1 MSHPEREPP
10 AVRPRRQVNLPHYL
24 ADYEI
29 SVPKPHRQQPYSP
42 SYHDVQDDYPPST
55 MDHSRSTSPL
65 SQASECSEWIL
76 KDQWDS
82 TSERLREENAAL
94 KRQVQQI
101 PEITAMLEEMKR
113 ENATLQRQ
121 ASQLPE
127 IFSAVQEMRQQNVAL
142 FQEIQS
148 LKSER
153 RTPPESVIS
162 PQPFPSSHILA
173 AHIQTP
179 ELNHPIP
186 APRSRMPSAAAKRQL
201 CPTGPDESS
210 ELTAHL
216 RNMNISSSSHERH
229 PFTAQYSDSPQFR
242 YQDSLPYSLPPRLSE
257 FMVPSQ
263 DQRKSDHT
271 KHSSEHP
278 LPSSTPEK
286 TYRGPT
292 PTIPFLM
299 SPDPREFSRLRIA
312 LHNILPDDATE
323 HFKFQILTDHL
334 KLEEA
339 LLVADS
345 YSNSKFPFTNT
356 MRALNKMYGQPHQ
369 LALQRIA
376 ELMDGPNIRS
386 GDVGSFRMFG
396 LQVRSLVSMVQQL
409 GHKGRIELECGSH
422 VSRLLSKLPHDLR
435 SSFKRYIHPLQVAI
449 PTLLDFADWLEYE
462 LQVQEDSSQYT
473 CHSKQDSSARI
484 REVKRE
490 PKQPRRPT
498 TILLGTEK
506 PSSTFT
512 SSATSKPASVSTEKV
527 KAFCPYCDNNKHY
540 LNSCDNFKL
549 LNKDMKIDWI
559 KTKNR
564 CWRCGR
570 GHQAANCTLKTF
582 CSTCN
587 RKHLLVLHD
596 VNEQVKP
603 PQQSTVNSSA
613 VLYVDR
619 LTSSSKVLLKV
630 IKVLIRNGNRTIEA
644 YAVLDDGS
652 ERTIILHDAV
662 EQLGLVGEPED
673 LVLRTVR
680 QDTQVIHGAAVT
692 FTVSPT
698 VNPNKAYKIRNA
710 FTAKVL
716 GLAEHTHPVS
726 ILQRKFKH
734 LAELPLEQ
742 LDKVHPVLLIGS
754 DCPHLITP
762 IQPVKL
768 GPPGGPAAVR
778 TRLGWTLQGPT
789 QELSSH
795 LSPEQCFFTSLRP
808 INDLYANVERLW
820 QMDVLPYQSE
830 KVITRSRQDKESI
843 QLLQENTV
851 RVNIDG
857 VQRYATPL
865 LRVKNMPNLYA
876 HKEAVLPHLRGT
888 EKRLERDPNLATAYQ
903 EELNKLEKAGY
914 VVKLSE
920 EQVDGTKEAWY
931 IPHHIVQHNG
941 KYRVVFNC
949 SFSYQGH
956 NLNELLLPGPTLGP
970 SLLAV
975 LLRFREH
982 SVAIS
987 SDIRGM
993 FHQVR
998 LLPKDKPLLRYIWR
1012 DMQKER
1018 KPDVYEW
1025 QALPFGTTCS
1035 PCCASFALQKH
1046 VIDHSQPGEDT
1057 RISVEKSFY
1066 VDNCRQSFASPDT
1079 ARNLVDKLCSLLT
1092 SGGFELRQ
1100 WASNDPS
1107 VISHLPADIQSQNS
1121 ILWISEGHSDAQ
1133 ESTLGLHWTC
1143 HSDTLSY
1150 KQRKPDRQVPTMRTI
1165 YQILA
1170 RQYDPLGYLIPFTTR
1185 AKVIVQRLWDKR
1197 RDWDDPRLP
1206 EDLLNSWNHWESELE
1221 DLQDIKLPRC
1231 YCSKELDC
1239 PTSMRQLHI
1248 FCDASEKAYGSV
1260 AYLRTENPQ
1269 GKVDVAFVTAR
1280 SRVAPK
1286 KQQSIPRLELCA
1298 ALTGAQLAKVLKTEL
1313 TLPLHSI
1320 TLWSDSTTVLTWLLS
1335 DSCRFKV
1342 FVGTRVAEIQEL
1354 TESDTWHYIQSSDN
1368 PADAITRGKSL
1379 SELIKDIRWNQGPAF
1394 LRQTSA
1400 SWPEMPPLAHITQDS
1415 ELKKLTFCGLVTSD
1429 LSLPDPHKFG
1439 TFSDYLKALIES
1451 SNNGSPTIATAEDYK
1466 EAELTALRQI
1476 QEESF
1481 PDEVLHLKSA
1491 KPLPS
1496 SSRLLCLAPE
1506 LDNSTNLIRVGGRLR
1521 QISPLAED
1529 NIHPIVIDPHH
1540 PLTKLIIKDYDD
1552 RLHHPGPERVFSE
1565 LRRKYWVI
1573 RGRAAIRQHQRQCT
1587 ECQKWRAK
1595 PHPPRMADL
1604 PPARLRIHQPVFY
1617 STGIDCF
1624 GPYLIKIGRRNEK
1637 RWGIIFKCMTT
1648 RAVHIDLLT
1657 SIDSDSFLM
1666 ALRRFIARRGKPFEI
1681 LSDQGTNFKG
1691 GERELRETFAALQ
1704 PDLQVQLAS
1713 QQIKFTF
1720 NPPHAPHFGG
1730 CWEREIRSLKTALQV
1745 TLGAQTVTE
1754 EVLRTVLIEIEGILN
1769 AKPIGYTSSDIADPD
1784 PVTPNIL
1791 LMGRRD
1797 ASLPQVI
1804 YQDAKL
1810 LSKRRWRHSQVL
1822 ADHFWMQ
1829 FIRNY
1834 LPSLQTRQKW
1844 MSEKDN
1850 LQVGETVMIVDQ
1862 QLPRALWPVG
1872 KITQVYP
1879 GKDNRVRSAE
1889 IKVKDRT
1896 YIRPATKIIS
1906 LPPLPE

>member
-1 MSHPEREPP
+1 MSHPDRDPP
-10 AVRPRRQVNLPHYL
+10 AVRPRRRVNPPAYL
-24 ADYEI
+24 EDYEL
-29 SVPKPHRQQPYSP
+29 SGHGSQRQQPQSP
-42 SYHDVQDDYPPST
+42 SYQGRLEDEPPST
-55 MDHSRSTSPL
+55 TGRSVSTSPV
-65 SQASECSEWIL
+65 SQASEHTEWIL
-76 KDQWDS
+76 NDQWDC
-82 TSERLREENAAL
+82 TAEKLREENASLQAQV
-94 KRQVQQI
+94 RQL
-101 PEITAMLEEMKR
+101 PELTAMLEEMKQ
-113 ENATLQRQ
+113 ENAALQQQ
-121 ASQLPE
+121 ARQLPD
-127 IFSAVQEMRQQNVAL
+127 IISAVQEMRHQNAAL
-142 FQEIQS
+142 YRELQS
-148 LKSER
+148 LKSDQR
-153 RTPPESVIS
+153 LPPQSSTAPMPSQLSHSPAYIPT
-162 PQPFPSSHILA
+162 PQPYY
-173 AHIQTP
+173 
-179 ELNHPIP
+179 PIP
-186 APRSRMPSAAAKRQL
+186 APRSRLPPAAKRQP
-201 CPTGPDESS
+201 CPAVPEENTGLIE
-210 ELTAHL
+210 HL
-216 RNMNISSSSHERH
+216 SNMNISSSSEER
-229 PFTAQYSDSPQFR
+229 PTFAAQYSDSPQFR
-242 YQDSLPYSLPPRLSE
+242 YPDSPQYSVSRQLPE
-257 FMVPSQ
+257 FMVPSRGQ
-263 DQRKSDHT
+263 KKPAHAEYT
-271 KHSSEHP
+271 SEYV
-278 LPSSTPEK
+278 LPSSNQEK
-286 TYRGPT
+286 IYRGPA
-292 PTIPFLM
+292 PTIPCLT

-312 LHNILPDDATE
+312 LENILPDDASE
-323 HFKFQILTDHL
+323 RFKFQILTDHL

-376 ELMDGPNIRS
+376 ELMDGANIRS
-386 GDVGSFRMFG
+386 GDVKAFRMFG
-396 LQVRSLVSMVQQL
+396 LQVRSLVSMLQQL
-409 GHKGRIELECGSH
+409 GHKGIVELECGSH

-435 SSFKRYIHPLQVAI
+435 SSFKRYTHPLQVAI

-462 LQVQEDSSQYT
+462 LQVQEDSSHYA
-473 CHSKQDSSARI
+473 CHSKQDSLTCI
-484 REVKRE
+484 REVRRE
-490 PKQPRRPT
+490 AKQPRRPT
-498 TILLGTEK
+498 TIFLGTEK
-506 PSSTFT
+506 SPSTLT
-512 SSATSKPASVSTEKV
+512 SFATSKPASARAEKL

-540 LNSCDNFKL
+540 LNGCDNFKL

-570 GHQAANCTLKTF
+570 GHQAANCTLKTL
-582 CSTCN
+582 CPNCN
-587 RKHLLVLHD
+587 KKHLLVLHD
-596 VNEQVKP
+596 VNDQVKP
-603 PQQSTVNSSA
+603 PQQSTAPSSA

-619 LTSSSKVLLKV
+619 PTSNSKVLLKV
-630 IKVLIRNGNRTIEA
+630 IKVLIRSGNRAMEA

-662 EQLGLVGEPED
+662 EKLALVGEPED

-692 FTVSPT
+692 FTVSST
-698 VNPNKAYKIRNA
+698 VNPSKTYMIRNA

-716 GLAEHTHPVS
+716 GLADHTHPVNV
-726 ILQRKFKH
+726 LQRKFKH
-734 LAELPLEQ
+734 LAGLPLQQ
-742 LDKVHPVLLIGS
+742 LNKVHPVLLIGS

-762 IQPVKL
+762 IQPVRL

-789 QELSSH
+789 QELGGH
-795 LSPEQCFFTSLRP
+795 LSPDQCFFTSLRP

-843 QLLQENTV
+843 QLLQESTV
-851 RVNIDG
+851 RVDIDG

-865 LRVKNMPNLYA
+865 LRVKNMPCLYA
-876 HKEAVLPHLRGT
+876 PKEAVLPQLRGI
-888 EKRLERDPNLATAYQ
+888 EKRLVKDPDLAAAYQ
-903 EELNKLEKAGY
+903 EELAKLVQAGY
-914 VVKLSE
+914 VVKLSQ
-920 EQVDGTKEAWY
+920 EQVDRAKETWY
-931 IPHHIVQHNG
+931 LPHHMVQHNG
-941 KYRVVFNC
+941 KNRVVFNC

-982 SVAIS
+982 TIAIS

-998 LLPKDKPLLRYIWR
+998 LLPQDRPLLRYIWR
-1012 DMQKER
+1012 DMQR
-1018 KPDVYEW
+1018 DRIPDVYEW
-1025 QALPFGTTCS
+1025 QVLPFGTTCS

-1057 RISVEKSFY
+1057 RVSVEKSFY
-1066 VDNCRQSFASPDT
+1066 VDNCLQSFASPNT
-1079 ARNLVDKLCSLLT
+1079 AKNLVDKLCSLLS

-1121 ILWISEGHSDAQ
+1121 ILWLREGHQDAQ
-1133 ESTLGLHWTC
+1133 ESTLGLHWNC
-1143 HSDTLSY
+1143 QSDTLSY
-1150 KQRKPDRQVPTMRTI
+1150 KRRKPDCQVPTMRSI
-1165 YQILA
+1165 YQTLA
-1170 RQYDPLGYLIPFTTR
+1170 SQYDPLGYIVPFTTR
-1185 AKVIVQRLWDKR
+1185 AKVIVQKLWDKR
-1197 RDWDDPRLP
+1197 REWDDPRLP
-1206 EDLLNSWNHWESELE
+1206 EDLLDSWKHWESELE
-1221 DLQDIKLPRC
+1221 GLQHITLPRC

-1239 PTSMRQLHI
+1239 STSLRQLHI

-1260 AYLRTENPQ
+1260 AYLRTESPQ
-1269 GKVDVAFVTAR
+1269 GKVEVSFVTAR

-1298 ALTGAQLAKVLKTEL
+1298 ALTGAQLAKVLKAEL
-1313 TLPLHSI
+1313 TLPLSSVI
-1320 TLWSDSTTVLTWLLS
+1320 LWSDSTTVLTWLLS

-1342 FVGTRVAEIQEL
+1342 FVGTRVAEIQDL
-1354 TESDTWHYIQSSDN
+1354 TESDTWRYVQSSNN
-1368 PADAITRGKSL
+1368 PADAITRGKSPSDL
-1379 SELIKDIRWNQGPAF
+1379 TKDSKWNQGPAF
-1394 LRQTSA
+1394 LRQTLT
-1400 SWPEMPPLAHITQDS
+1400 SWPEMPSLAHVTQDS
-1415 ELKKLTFCGLVTSD
+1415 ELKRSTFCGLVTSA
-1429 LSLPDPHKFG
+1429 LSLPDPHQFH
-1439 TFSDYLKALIES
+1439 TFSGYLKALIKS
-1451 SNNGSPTIATAEDYK
+1451 SDENSPSNATAEDYK

-1476 QEESF
+1476 QAESF
-1481 PDEVLHLKSA
+1481 PDEVLHLKSG

-1496 SSRLLCLAPE
+1496 NSRLLCLAPE
-1506 LDNSTNLIRVGGRLR
+1506 LDNSTDLIRVGGRLR
-1521 QISPLAED
+1521 QISPLEED
-1529 NIHPIVIDPHH
+1529 NIHPIVLNPHH

-1565 LRRKYWVI
+1565 LRRKYWVL
-1573 RGRAAIRQHQRQCT
+1573 RGRTAVRHHQRQCT

-1604 PPARLRIHQPVFY
+1604 PPARLRIHQPAFY

-1624 GPYLIKIGRRNEK
+1624 GPYLIKVGRRNEK

-1657 SIDSDSFLM
+1657 SLDSDSFLM
-1666 ALRRFIARRGKPFEI
+1666 SLRRFIARRGKPYEI

-1691 GERELRETFAALQ
+1691 GEKELRNAFEALQ
-1704 PDLQVQLAS
+1704 PEIQAQLAS
-1713 QQIKFTF
+1713 QQIEFVF
-1720 NPPHAPHFGG
+1720 NPPNAPHFGG
-1730 CWEREIRSLKTALQV
+1730 CWEREIRSLKAALQV

-1754 EVLRTVLIEIEGILN
+1754 EVLRTVLIEIESILN

-1797 ASLPQVI
+1797 ASLPQVT
-1804 YQDAKL
+1804 YQDSEL
-1810 LSKRRWRHSQVL
+1810 LSRRRWRHSQLL
-1822 ADHFWMQ
+1822 ADHFWRQ

-1844 MSEKDN
+1844 MLEKDN
-1850 LQVGETVMIVDQ
+1850 LRVGETVMIVDH

-1872 KITQVYP
+1872 SIVQVFP

-1896 YIRPATKIIS
+1896 YLRPVTKIIS

>member
-1 MSHPEREPP
+1 MSYPEREPP
-10 AVRPRRQVNLPHYL
+10 AVRPRRRVNPPAYL
-24 ADYEI
+24 EDYEL
-29 SVPKPHRQQPYSP
+29 SEPGPQRQQPRSP
-42 SYHDVQDDYPPST
+42 SYQGALEDEPPRRSI
-55 MDHSRSTSPL
+55 STSPV
-65 SQASECSEWIL
+65 SQASEHSEWIL
-76 KDQWDS
+76 NDQWDS

-94 KRQVQQI
+94 QQQVKQL
-101 PEITAMLEEMKR
+101 PELTAMLEEMKR
-113 ENATLQRQ
+113 ENAALQRQ

-127 IFSAVQEMRQQNVAL
+127 IISAVQEMRQQNAAL
-142 FQEIQS
+142 YHELKN
-148 LKSER
+148 LKSDR
-153 RTPPESVIS
+153 RLPPELSTAPMPSQLSHS
-162 PQPFPSSHILA
+162 PA

-179 ELNHPIP
+179 QPSYHPIP
-186 APRSRMPSAAAKRQL
+186 APRSRLPPTAKRQM
-201 CPTGPDESS
+201 CSAGPEESPGLI
-210 ELTAHL
+210 EHL
-216 RNMNISSSSHERH
+216 RNMNISSSSDERA
-229 PFTAQYSDSPQFR
+229 PFTAQYRDSPQFR
-242 YQDSLPYSLPPRLSE
+242 YPDSPPYSQSRQLPE
-257 FMVPSQ
+257 FMFPSQ
-263 DQRKSDHT
+263 DQKRPVHAEYT
-271 KHSSEHP
+271 SEHL
-278 LPSSTPEK
+278 LPSSTQEK
-286 TYRGPT
+286 IYRGPA
-292 PTIPFLM
+292 PTIPYLTF
-299 SPDPREFSRLRIA
+299 PDPREFSRLRIA
-312 LHNILPDDATE
+312 LENILPDDATE

-345 YSNSKFPFTNT
+345 YSNSRSPFTNT

-376 ELMDGPNIRS
+376 ELMDGANIRS
-386 GDVGSFRMFG
+386 GDVKAFRMFG
-396 LQVRSLVSMVQQL
+396 LQVRSLVSMLQQL
-409 GHKGRIELECGSH
+409 GHKGSVELECGSH

-435 SSFKRYIHPLQVAI
+435 SSFKRYTHPLQVAI

-462 LQVQEDSSQYT
+462 LQVQEDSSQYGLP
-473 CHSKQDSSARI
+473 SKQDYPARI
-484 REVKRE
+484 REVRRE

-498 TILLGTEK
+498 TIFLGTEK
-506 PSSTFT
+506 SPSTLT
-512 SSATSKPASVSTEKV
+512 SSVTSKPVSLPVKTEKV

-540 LNSCDNFKL
+540 LNGCDNFKL
-549 LNKDMKIDWI
+549 LSKDMKIDWI

-570 GHQAANCTLKTF
+570 GHQAANCTLKTL
-582 CSTCN
+582 CPTCN
-587 RKHLLVLHD
+587 KKHLLVLHD
-596 VNEQVKP
+596 VNGQVKS
-603 PQQSTVNSSA
+603 PQESTAPSSA

-619 LTSSSKVLLKV
+619 PTSGSKVLLKV
-630 IKVLIRNGNRTIEA
+630 IKVLIKNGNRAMEA

-662 EQLGLVGEPED
+662 EKLAIEGEPED

-692 FTVSPT
+692 FTVSPI
-698 VNPNKAYKIRNA
+698 VNPSKAYKIRNA

-716 GLAEHTHPVS
+716 GLAEHTHPVNV
-726 ILQRKFKH
+726 LQRKFKH
-734 LAELPLEQ
+734 LAGLPLQQ
-742 LDKVHPVLLIGS
+742 LNKVHPVLLIGS

-762 IQPVKL
+762 IQPVRL
-768 GPPGGPAAVR
+768 GPPGGPTAVR

-795 LSPEQCFFTSLRP
+795 LFPDQCFFTSLRP
-808 INDLYANVERLW
+808 VNDLYANVERLW

-830 KVITRSRQDKESI
+830 KVITRSRLDKESI

-851 RVNIDG
+851 RVDIDG

-865 LRVKNMPNLYA
+865 LRIKNMPCLYA
-876 HKEAVLPHLRGT
+876 TKEAVLPQLRGI
-888 EKRLERDPNLATAYQ
+888 EKRLDKDSDLAAAYK
-903 EELNKLEKAGY
+903 EELAKLVQAGY
-914 VVKLSE
+914 VVKLSQ
-920 EQVDGTKEAWY
+920 EQVDRTKEAWY
-931 IPHHIVQHNG
+931 IPHHMVQHNG
-941 KYRVVFNC
+941 KNRVVFNC

-1012 DMQKER
+1012 DMQR
-1018 KPDVYEW
+1018 DRIPDVYEW
-1025 QALPFGTTCS
+1025 QVLPFGTTCS

-1046 VIDHSQPGEDT
+1046 VLDHSQPGEDT
-1057 RISVEKSFY
+1057 CFSVEKSFY
-1066 VDNCRQSFASPDT
+1066 VDNCLQSFASPNT
-1079 ARNLVDKLCSLLT
+1079 AKNLVDKLYSLLA

-1107 VISHLPADIQSQNS
+1107 VISHLPADIQSQSS
-1121 ILWISEGHSDAQ
+1121 ILWLREGHQNAQ
-1133 ESTLGLHWTC
+1133 ESTLGLHWKC
-1143 HSDTLSY
+1143 QSDTLSY
-1150 KQRKPDRQVPTMRTI
+1150 KRRKPDCQVPTMRSI

-1170 RQYDPLGYLIPFTTR
+1170 SQYDPLGYIVPFTTR
-1185 AKVIVQRLWDKR
+1185 AKVIVQKLWDKR
-1197 RDWDDPRLP
+1197 REWDDPRLP
-1206 EDLLNSWNHWESELE
+1206 EDLLATWKHWESELE
-1221 DLQDIKLPRC
+1221 DLQHITLPRC

-1239 PTSMRQLHI
+1239 STSIRQLHI

-1260 AYLRTENPQ
+1260 AYLRTESSQ
-1269 GKVDVAFVTAR
+1269 GKVEVAFVTAR

-1298 ALTGAQLAKVLKTEL
+1298 ALTGAQLAKVLKAEL
-1313 TLPLHSI
+1313 TLPLSSI
-1320 TLWSDSTTVLTWLLS
+1320 TLWSDSTTILTWLLS

-1342 FVGTRVAEIQEL
+1342 FVGTRVAEIQDL
-1354 TESDTWHYIQSSDN
+1354 TESDTWRYVQSSNN
-1368 PADAITRGKSL
+1368 PADAITRGKSPSDL
-1379 SELIKDIRWNQGPAF
+1379 TKDSKWNQGPAF
-1394 LRQTSA
+1394 LRQTPA
-1400 SWPEMPPLAHITQDS
+1400 SWPEMPPLAHVTQDS
-1415 ELKKLTFCGLVTSD
+1415 ESKRSTFCGLVTSA
-1429 LSLPDPHKFG
+1429 LSLPDPHQFS
-1439 TFSDYLKALIES
+1439 TFSDYLKALIQY
-1451 SNNGSPTIATAEDYK
+1451 SNKKSPLSATAEDYK
-1466 EAELTALRQI
+1466 EAELTALRHI
-1476 QEESF
+1476 QMESF
-1481 PDEVLHLKSA
+1481 PDEMLHLKSG
-1491 KPLPS
+1491 KPIPS
-1496 SSRLLCLAPE
+1496 NSRLLCLAPE

-1521 QISPLAED
+1521 QISPLDED
-1529 NIHPIVIDPHH
+1529 NIHPIVLNPHH

-1565 LRRKYWVI
+1565 LRRKYWVLK
-1573 RGRAAIRQHQRQCT
+1573 GRAAVRHHQRQCT

-1595 PHPPRMADL
+1595 PNPPRMADL
-1604 PPARLRIHQPVFY
+1604 PQARLRIHQPVFY

-1624 GPYLIKIGRRNEK
+1624 GPYLIKVGRRNEK
-1637 RWGIIFKCMTT
+1637 RWGILFKCMTT

-1657 SIDSDSFLM
+1657 SLDSDSFLM

-1691 GERELRETFAALQ
+1691 GERELRDAFVALQ
-1704 PDLQVQLAS
+1704 PEIQAQLAS
-1713 QQIKFTF
+1713 QQIGFVF
-1720 NPPHAPHFGG
+1720 NPPNAPHFGG

-1797 ASLPQVI
+1797 ASLPQVT
-1804 YQDAKL
+1804 YQDSEL
-1810 LSKRRWRHSQVL
+1810 LSRRRWRHSQLL
-1822 ADHFWMQ
+1822 ADHFWKR
-1829 FIRNY
+1829 FICNY

-1850 LQVGETVMIVDQ
+1850 LRVGETVMIVDQ

-1872 KITQVYP
+1872 RIVQVFP

-1896 YIRPATKIIS
+1896 YLRPVTKIIS

>member
-10 AVRPRRQVNLPHYL
+10 VVRPRRRVNPPVYFE
-24 ADYEI
+24 DYEL
-29 SVPKPHRQQPYSP
+29 SGPGPRRPQPQSP
-42 SYHDVQDDYPPST
+42 SYQGVHDDKPPST
-55 MDHSRSTSPL
+55 TGHSRSTSPV
-65 SQASECSEWIL
+65 SQASERSEWIL
-76 KDQWDS
+76 NDQWDS

-94 KRQVQQI
+94 QRQVRQL
-101 PEITAMLEEMKR
+101 PELTATLEEMKR
-113 ENATLQRQ
+113 KNTALQQQ

-127 IFSAVQEMRQQNVAL
+127 IISAVEEMRQQNVAL
-142 FQEIQS
+142 FHELQN

-153 RTPPESVIS
+153 RAPTESVTSQMPS
-162 PQPFPSSHILA
+162 PRSHPPA
-173 AHIQTP
+173 ARLQTP
-179 ELNHPIP
+179 HPIP
-186 APRSRMPSAAAKRQL
+186 ALRSRLLSAAKRQSGL
-201 CPTGPDESS
+201 AVQEETT
-210 ELTAHL
+210 ELIGDL
-216 RNMNISSSSHERH
+216 RNMNISSSSHERA
-229 PFTAQYSDSPQFR
+229 FTTQYSDSPQFK
-242 YQDSLPYSLPPRLSE
+242 YPDFQPYSLPRQMPE

-263 DQRKSDHT
+263 DQRRPAHAEYPPEHQLT
-271 KHSSEHP
+271 SSIHER
-278 LPSSTPEK
+278 
-286 TYRGPT
+286 TYRGPA
-292 PTIPFLM
+292 PTIPFLT

-312 LHNILPDDATE
+312 LENILPDDATE

-345 YSNSKFPFTNT
+345 YSNSRFPFTNT

-386 GDVGSFRMFG
+386 GDVRAFRMFG
-396 LQVRSLVSMVQQL
+396 LQVRSLVSMLQQL
-409 GHKGRIELECGSH
+409 GPKGSVELECGSH

-435 SSFKRYIHPLQVAI
+435 SGFKRYTHPLQVAI
-449 PTLLDFADWLEYE
+449 PTLLDFAEWLEYE
-462 LQVQEDSSQYT
+462 LQVQEDSSQYA
-473 CHSKQDSSARI
+473 CHPKQDFSTRI
-484 REVKRE
+484 KEVRRE

-506 PSSTFT
+506 SPSMSPSS
-512 SSATSKPASVSTEKV
+512 AVSKPASFRTEKV
-527 KAFCPYCDNNKHY
+527 QAFCPYCDNNKHY
-540 LNSCDNFKL
+540 LNGCDNFKL
-549 LNKDMKIDWI
+549 LSKDMKIDWI

-570 GHQAANCTLKTF
+570 GHQAANCTLKTL
-582 CSTCN
+582 CPTCN
-587 RKHLLVLHD
+587 KKHLLVLHD
-596 VNEQVKP
+596 VNDQVKP
-603 PQQSTVNSSA
+603 PQQSTVPSSA

-619 LTSSSKVLLKV
+619 PTSGSKVLLKV
-630 IKVLIRNGNRTIEA
+630 TKVLIRNGNRAIEA

-662 EQLGLVGEPED
+662 EKLGLVGEPED

-698 VNPNKAYKIRNA
+698 VKPSKAYKIRNA
-710 FTAKVL
+710 FTAKAL

-726 ILQRKFKH
+726 ALQRKFKH
-734 LAELPLEQ
+734 LAGLPLQ
-742 LDKVHPVLLIGS
+742 PLDKVHPVLLIGS
-754 DCPHLITP
+754 DCPHLITS
-762 IQPVKL
+762 IQPVRL

-778 TRLGWTLQGPT
+778 TRLGWTLQGPA

-795 LSPEQCFFTSLRP
+795 LATDQCFFTTLRP

-865 LRVKNMPNLYA
+865 LRVKNMPRLYA
-876 HKEAVLPHLRGT
+876 RKEAVLPQLRGT
-888 EKRLERDPNLATAYQ
+888 EKRLERDPDLAAAYQ
-903 EELNKLEKAGY
+903 EELAKLVQAGY
-914 VVKLSE
+914 VVKLRQ
-920 EQVDGTKEAWY
+920 EQVDRTKEAWY

-941 KYRVVFNC
+941 KNRVVFNC

-982 SVAIS
+982 AIAIS

-998 LLPKDKPLLRYIWR
+998 LLPKDKPLLRYVWR
-1012 DMQKER
+1012 DMQR
-1018 KPDVYEW
+1018 DRLPDVYEW
-1025 QALPFGTTCS
+1025 QVLPFGTTCS

-1046 VIDHSQPGEDT
+1046 VLDHSQPGEDT
-1057 RISVEKSFY
+1057 RVSVEKSFY
-1066 VDNCRQSFASPDT
+1066 VDNCLQSFDSPKT
-1079 ARNLVDKLCSLLT
+1079 AKNLVDKLYSLLA

-1107 VISHLPADIQSQNS
+1107 VISHLPFDIQSQNS
-1121 ILWISEGHSDAQ
+1121 ILWLCEGHQDVQ
-1133 ESTLGLHWTC
+1133 ESTLGLHWNC
-1143 HSDTLSY
+1143 QSDTLSY
-1150 KQRKPDRQVPTMRTI
+1150 KRRKPDCQMPTMRSI

-1170 RQYDPLGYLIPFTTR
+1170 SQYDPLGYIVPFTTR
-1185 AKVIVQRLWDKR
+1185 AKVIVQRLWDKKR
-1197 RDWDDPRLP
+1197 EWDDPRLP
-1206 EDLLNSWNHWESELE
+1206 ENLLDSWKQWESELE
-1221 DLQDIKLPRC
+1221 DLQHITLPRC
-1231 YCSKELDC
+1231 YCSEELDC
-1239 PTSMRQLHI
+1239 STSNRQLHI

-1269 GKVDVAFVTAR
+1269 GKVEVAFVTAR
-1280 SRVAPK
+1280 SRVSPK

-1313 TLPLHSI
+1313 TLPLNDI
-1320 TLWSDSTTVLTWLLS
+1320 TLWSDSTTILTWLLS
-1335 DSCRFKV
+1335 ESCRFKV
-1342 FVGTRVAEIQEL
+1342 FVGTRVAEIQDL
-1354 TESDTWHYIQSSDN
+1354 TESDTWRYVQSSDN
-1368 PADAITRGKSL
+1368 PADAITRGRSPSDL
-1379 SELIKDIRWNQGPAF
+1379 TKDSRWNQGPAF
-1394 LRQTSA
+1394 LSQTPA
-1400 SWPEMPPLAHITQDS
+1400 SWPEMPPFAHVTQDS
-1415 ELKKLTFCGLVTSD
+1415 ELKRSNFCGLVTSSQ
-1429 LSLPDPHKFG
+1429 LLPDPHKFS
-1439 TFSDYLKALIES
+1439 TFTDYLKALIPPSNES
-1451 SNNGSPTIATAEDYK
+1451 SSSIATAEDYK

-1481 PDEVLHLKSA
+1481 PDEMSHLKA
-1491 KPLPS
+1491 DKPLPS

-1506 LDNSTNLIRVGGRLR
+1506 LDNGTNLIRVGGRLR
-1521 QISPLAED
+1521 QISPLEED
-1529 NIHPIVIDPHH
+1529 NIHPIVLDPHH
-1540 PLTKLIIKDYDD
+1540 PVTKLIIKDYDY

-1565 LRRKYWVI
+1565 LRRKYWVL
-1573 RGRAAIRQHQRQCT
+1573 RGRAAVKHHQRQCID
-1587 ECQKWRAK
+1587 CQKWRAN

-1624 GPYLIKIGRRNEK
+1624 GPYLIKVGRRNEK
-1637 RWGIIFKCMTT
+1637 RWGIIFKCMTS
-1648 RAVHIDLLT
+1648 RAVHIDLL
-1657 SIDSDSFLM
+1657 SSMDSDSFLM
-1666 ALRRFIARRGKPFEI
+1666 ALRRFIARRGKPSEI

-1691 GERELRETFAALQ
+1691 GEKELREAFAALQ
-1704 PDLQVQLAS
+1704 PELQAQLAS
-1713 QQIKFTF
+1713 QQIEFTL
-1720 NPPHAPHFGG
+1720 NPPSAPHFGG

-1797 ASLPQVI
+1797 ASLPQVT
-1804 YQDAKL
+1804 YQDSEI
-1810 LSKRRWRHSQVL
+1810 LSKRRWRHSQLL
-1822 ADHFWMQ
+1822 ADHFWRQ
-1829 FIRNY
+1829 FICNY

-1844 MSEKDN
+1844 MSEKEN

-1872 KITQVYP
+1872 RITQVYP

-1896 YIRPATKIIS
+1896 YLRPAIKIIS